1 MANVANMDANVTNM
15 DANVANADANV
26 ANMDANVANMDA
38 STSADSEEDYHGYD
52 EYEEN
57 EDYGNS
63 GKCKKF
69 INNTSAVK
77 PVTKKPVARVKP
89 VKKPKVEKPVV
100 VIVKEERKEVEVV
113 DCWEDLL

>member
-1 MANVANMDANVTNM
+1 MAYVANTDVSTS
-15 DANVANADANV
+15 
-26 ANMDANVANMDA
+26 A
-38 STSADSEEDYHGYD
+38 SAMASADSEEEDYYGYD
-52 EYEEN
+52 EY

-77 PVTKKPVARVKP
+77 PVAKKPVARVKP

-100 VIVKEERKEVEVV
+100 TNVKEERKEVEVV